1 MAMNL
6 GGKQAMTFSSIAG
19 PGVAKTALAVTISMH
34 PAAAHH
40 HDGSRHITVRAGDT
54 LSSISKHEYGSARR
68 WPALW
73 WTNRGRVHNPS
84 NIKVGQRLT
93 LSHWHPVRPWIT
105 KAAMSAIPAPPP
117 PPPAPAPAPAPAPQP
132 AAAPAT
138 SAPATSAP
146 ASSAPAQ
153 STGSYSA
160 SSGSYE
166 NCVIQAESGGNA
178 SAVNASTGAG
188 GLYGFL
194 PSTWHSLGYSG
205 SPQDAPA
212 SVQHEAYAKEYARSG
227 SSAWSPYDGC

>member
-19 PGVAKTALAVTISMH
+19 AGVAKTVLAVTISMP

-40 HDGSRHITVRAGDT
+40 HDGSRHVTVRAGDT
-54 LSSISKHEYGSARR
+54 LSSISKREYGSARR

-73 WTNRGRVHNPS
+73 WTNRHSVHNPS
-84 NIKVGQRLT
+84 SIRVGQRLS
-93 LSHWHPVRPWIT
+93 LSDWHPVRPWIT

-117 PPPAPAPAPAPAPQP
+117 PPAPAPAPAPALT
-132 AAAPAT
+132 ASAPVT

-146 ASSAPAQ
+146 AQA
-153 STGSYSA
+153 TGSYSA

-166 NCVIQAESGGNA
+166 SCVIQAESGGNA
-178 SAVNASTGAG
+178 SAVNPTTGAG
-188 GLYGFL
+188 GLYGFM

-205 SPQDAPA
+205 LPQDAPA